1 MSRFWTEDLEATEP
15 ALTGRQAR
23 HLATVLR
30 IKPGQAVSLTD
41 GRGGV
46 RPAEVVRV
54 TPKRIDLA
62 WTGAFRETP
71 RPPDTILAA
80 ALIRGPRFDEVV
92 RAAAELGFSEVIPF
106 AGRRSRADEAGPSR
120 LARWQKIVAETAK
133 QTARPWIGSVRA
145 PISWPEM
152 LAATATVHI
161 KIVFDPSQKTPDLD
175 QVVTGLDP
183 SRSLVL
189 VVGPEGGLTP
199 PEIDQAQAAGFQ
211 TVSLGPTVF
220 RTETAARIAATLI
233 WNARGRP

>member
-1 MSRFWTEDLEATEP
+1 MPRFFMENLEAAEP
-15 ALTGRQAR
+15 AMTNEQAR
-23 HLATVLR
+23 HLAAVR
-30 IKPGQAVSLTD
+30 RVKVGQEISLTD

-46 RPAEVVRV
+46 RPAQVVKAG
-54 TPKRIDLA
+54 PKRIELA
-62 WTGAFRETP
+62 WTGALRKTP

-106 AGRRSRADEAGPSR
+106 ACRRSRAETAGPSR
-120 LARWQKIVAETAK
+120 LVRWRKIVLETAK

-145 PISWPEM
+145 PMSWPEL
-152 LAATATVHI
+152 LAATDSI
-161 KIVFDPSQKTPDLD
+161 GSKLLLDPEASARDLD
-175 QVVTGLDP
+175 RIGLDP
-183 SRSLVL
+183 DRSLVL
-189 VVGPEGGLTP
+189 VVGPEGGLTAG
-199 PEIDQAQAAGFQ
+199 ETAQARTAGFQ